1 MNASPTSFGIEWDE
15 SEMLLRD
22 LQLLL
27 KREGFVSPRVAKATT
42 LRQIL
47 GGDTE
52 TFETIRERFVSAVE
66 SLRDPFAQ
74 MLLDVFAL
82 ADEASNLS
90 GLPARYE
97 YYGSKVGLKIDAVRR
112 QVSGGLELLRNKL
125 TTGWYPKSP
134 LPFRIPESH
143 NGVVNEVVLVQ
154 TVVRN
159 AKWQETREHYRFVA
173 AFDEADYLAISTDQS
188 GLVETTGGFAV
199 SRRPL
204 GDHFEDRFS
213 YREPMRRGNAYDLR
227 FRRLPE
233 PDVADPYQLV
243 GEWRAFHEPTRIAI
257 FEVAFLERQPSRVWK
272 FSGLTHLQAPG
283 KPSDDQLLALAANL
297 TTRARFADLYG
308 GLFSGIAWAWE

>member
-1 MNASPTSFGIEWDE
+1 MNAAPTHAGIEWDE
-15 SEMLLRD
+15 SELLLRD

-27 KREGFVSPRVAKATT
+27 KRDGFVPHRVARATT

-47 GGDTE
+47 GGADE
-52 TFETIRERFVSAVE
+52 SYEIARERFISAIE
-66 SLRDPFAQ
+66 SLREPFPQ
-74 MLLDVFAL
+74 MLLEVFAL
-82 ADEASNLS
+82 TPDVENLA

-97 YYGSKVGLKIDAVRR
+97 HYGARVGLKIDAVRK
-112 QVSGGLELLRNKL
+112 QVAGALDLLRNQL

-134 LPFRIPESH
+134 LPFRVPESH
-143 NGVVNEVVLVQ
+143 NGVVNEVVLIQ

-173 AFDEADYLAISTDQS
+173 AFDEADYLAISTDQD
-188 GLVETTGGFAV
+188 GLVEAAGDFSV
-199 SRRPL
+199 SRRQL

-213 YREPMRRGNAYDLR
+213 YKEPMRRGNAYDLR

-233 PDVADPYQLV
+233 PDVPDPFQLV

-257 FEVAFLERQPSRVWK
+257 FEVAFLGCLPSRVWK

-283 KPSDDQLLALAANL
+283 QPSTDQLLKISAASV
-297 TTRARFADLYG
+297 TRTRFVDLYG
-308 GLFSGIAWAWE
+308 GLFSGVAWEW